1 MTLPEPLRLSGRRIS
16 EEYNAEVAEGS
27 GRGLI

>member
-1 MTLPEPLRLSGRRIS
+1 MTLSQPLRLSGRRIS
-16 EEYNAEVAEGS
+16 EECIAEVAEGI